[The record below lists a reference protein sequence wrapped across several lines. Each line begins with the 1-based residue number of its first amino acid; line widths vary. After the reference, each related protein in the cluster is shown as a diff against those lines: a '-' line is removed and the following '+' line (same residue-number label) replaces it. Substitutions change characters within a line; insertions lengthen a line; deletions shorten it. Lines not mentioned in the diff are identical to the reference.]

1 MYGDLSTGLIA
12 RFPFDGNAS
21 DISGNGN
28 HGTVYGAITVADRF
42 GQENQA
48 YFFDGVDDYIDLG
61 NSTSLNPAN
70 LITVSAWVS
79 CSSLKYAPVV
89 ERYEPHQDSRSF
101 FMTIGSSSSNHSAG
115 FYIYDAD
122 SPLNT
127 NSSGAVDDG
136 PLHQNQVYHLVG
148 TYDSSNKNSFYINGI
163 LKSQV
168 SAIGSIQQSSE
179 ITTIGGVLNNAGK
192 FFHGSI
198 DDIRIYNRA
207 LTENEVRAFT
217 PWKIHRFPVLVF
229 SYGWMGRI

>member
-1 MYGDLSTGLIA
+1 
-12 RFPFDGNAS
+12 
-21 DISGNGN
+21 
-28 HGTVYGAITVADRF
+28 
-42 GQENQA
+42 
-48 YFFDGVDDYIDLG
+48 
-61 NSTSLNPAN
+61 
-70 LITVSAWVS
+70 
-79 CSSLKYAPVV
+79 
-89 ERYEPHQDSRSF
+89 
-101 FMTIGSSSSNHSAG
+101 MTIGSSSSNHSAG

-168 SAIGSIQQSSE
+168 SAIGSIQQSPE

-198 DDIRIYNRA
+198 DDVRIYNRV
-207 LTENEVRAFT
+207 LSENEVLLYTHSKNTPIPLDGIQLWLDGKDLNGDGNLSNELAMGTKLPAWVDKSGNNRDAEQNTSVDQPIVSSGGWFT
-217 PWKIHRFPVLVF
+217 F
-229 SYGWMGRI
+229 